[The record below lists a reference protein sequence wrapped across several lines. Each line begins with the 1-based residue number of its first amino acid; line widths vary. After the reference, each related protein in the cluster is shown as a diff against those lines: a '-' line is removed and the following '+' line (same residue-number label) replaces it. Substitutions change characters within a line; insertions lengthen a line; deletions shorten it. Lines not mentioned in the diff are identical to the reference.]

1 MADVVDVANDHADYM
16 LSIALHRARS
26 VSTAVSAFDC
36 DDCGEPIPESRRVAA
51 PGCVACV
58 ECQSFRERR
67 G

>member
-1 MADVVDVANDHADYM
+1 MADVIDHANEQAEYF
-16 LSIALHRARS
+16 LNVALHRARS

-58 ECQSFRERR
+58 ECQSLRERR